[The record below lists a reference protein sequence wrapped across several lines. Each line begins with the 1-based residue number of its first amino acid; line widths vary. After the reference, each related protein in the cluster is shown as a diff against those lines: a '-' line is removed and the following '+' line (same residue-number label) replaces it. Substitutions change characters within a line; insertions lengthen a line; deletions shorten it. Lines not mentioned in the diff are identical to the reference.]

1 MEVEPTILLPGSFN
15 PIHKGHLSIAEN
27 VLRAMPEA
35 TLWFVVSPQNPLKR
49 DGSLIGEEE
58 RLAMVR
64 LAAEASRYSRRM
76 RACDVEF
83 SLPRPSYTVDTLSV
97 LTERYPDTTFSLL
110 VGSDIPGQI
119 TQWKEWRKLLDNY
132 KIYVYPRRG
141 YPAPAAD
148 CGFTVLEGAPFEDY
162 SSTEVR
168 TALTEGGGDDMVP
181 DVVKEYIKTQG
192 LWNTGKR

>member
-1 MEVEPTILLPGSFN
+1 MHSVILYFGSFN
-15 PIHKGHLSIAEN
+15 PVHKGHMAVAEWILEQGLCN
-27 VLRAMPEA
+27 EV
-35 TLWFVVSPQNPLKR
+35 WFVVSPQNPLKR

-64 LAAEASRYSRRM
+64 LAAAASRYSRRM

>member
-1 MEVEPTILLPGSFN
+1 MHSVILYFGSFN
-15 PIHKGHLSIAEN
+15 PVHKGHMAVAEWILEQGLCN
-27 VLRAMPEA
+27 EV
-35 TLWFVVSPQNPLKR
+35 WFVVSPQNPLKR

-64 LAAEASRYSRRM
+64 LAAAASRYSRRM

-132 KIYVYPRRG
+132 KIYVYP
-141 YPAPAAD
+141 D
-148 CGFTVLEGAPFEDY
+148 FD
-162 SSTEVR
+162 
-168 TALTEGGGDDMVP
+168 
-181 DVVKEYIKTQG
+181 I
-192 LWNTGKR
+192 TGCIIIYYLISF

>member
-1 MEVEPTILLPGSFN
+1 MHSVILYFGSFN
-15 PIHKGHLSIAEN
+15 PVHKGHMAVAEWILEQGLCN
-27 VLRAMPEA
+27 EV
-35 TLWFVVSPQNPLKR
+35 WFVVSPQNPLKR

-64 LAAEASRYSRRM
+64 LAAAASRYSRRM

-119 TQWKEWRKLLDNY
+119 TQWRSGGNCWTIIKYMYIR
-132 KIYVYPRRG
+132 
-141 YPAPAAD
+141 
-148 CGFTVLEGAPFEDY
+148 
-162 SSTEVR
+162 
-168 TALTEGGGDDMVP
+168 GGDIRLLRRIADSP
-181 DVVKEYIKTQG
+181 YSKAPLSKITPRQ
-192 LWNTGKR
+192 R

>member
-1 MEVEPTILLPGSFN
+1 MHSVILYFGSFN
-15 PIHKGHLSIAEN
+15 PVHKGHMAVAEWI
-27 VLRAMPEA
+27 LE
-35 TLWFVVSPQNPLKR
+35 Q
-49 DGSLIGEEE
+49 G
-58 RLAMVR
+58 
-64 LAAEASRYSRRM
+64 RRM